1 MTASLLNE
9 RARGAR
15 SSAIRDLL
23 VRARTPGMI
32 SFAGGIPDAD
42 RFPLDLLAELAAT
55 VIGDDGRRV
64 LQYGTTIGELETRI
78 ALGALYGPAAD
89 GSPCVDPDDLVVTSG
104 AQQALDLV
112 ARVLLE
118 PGDLVACGDPDYLGF
133 LGVLHDHAA
142 IPLPLP
148 LDAEGLDVD
157 HLERLLRSGSRPRAC
172 YVVPHH
178 HNPTGVTLSAERR
191 EHLHH
196 LSARYGFVVIED
208 DPYRDLHLDDLAPTE
223 VAADPALTV
232 RIRSLSKILS
242 PGLRLGVLAG
252 PRPLTEAIVVQKQ
265 SADLHTS
272 TLSQA
277 LAVAALDSG
286 FLDRHLVDLRATYR
300 TRLDVLLGALAET
313 LGERVRV
320 DRPSGGMFVW
330 VRCPGVDTSVWLDRA
345 LDRGVC
351 LVPGAAFAVEA
362 DLSDRA
368 RLSFATASP
377 TEIVEGVDRL
387 AAALPTPTR
396 LRTTR

>member
-1 MTASLLNE
+1 MTPSLLNR
-9 RARGAR
+9 RALSAR

-23 VRARTPGMI
+23 IRARTPGMI
-32 SFAGGIPDAD
+32 SFAGGVPDAD
-42 RFPLDLLAELAAT
+42 RFPVDLMAELAAS
-55 VIGDDGRRV
+55 VIGRDGRRA
-64 LQYGTTIGELETRI
+64 LQYGTTVGEIETRS
-78 ALGALYGPAAD
+78 ALCALYGPAPD
-89 GSPCVDPDDLVVTSG
+89 GTPCVDPDDLVVTSG

-118 PGDLVACGDPDYLGF
+118 PGDLVACGDPDYLGL
-133 LGVLHDHAA
+133 LGILHDHDA

-148 LDAEGLDVD
+148 IDADGLDVD
-157 HLERLLRSGSRPRAC
+157 HLERLLRAGSRPRAC
-172 YVVPHH
+172 YLVPHH

-191 EHLHH
+191 RHLHH

-208 DPYRDLHLDDLAPTE
+208 DPYRDLHLDDRAPTE
-223 VAADPALTV
+223 IAADPALTV

-252 PRPLTEAIVVQKQ
+252 PRQLTEAIVVQKQ

-272 TLSQA
+272 TVSQA

-286 FLDRHLVDLRATYR
+286 FLDRHLIDLRATYR
-300 TRLDVLLGALAET
+300 AKLDVLVGALAGT
-313 LGERVRV
+313 LGERVRF

-330 VRCPGVDTSVWLDRA
+330 VRCAGVDTTVWLDRA
-345 LDRGVC
+345 VDRGAC
-351 LVPGAAFAVEA
+351 FVPGAAFAVDA

-377 TEIVEGVDRL
+377 AEIAEGVDRL
-387 AAALPTPTR
+387 AATLPTSAHH
-396 LRTTR
+396 LVA